1 MATLVLG
8 GTGFIGSTIVH
19 KLVGLGERV
28 VCLDIAPGAS
38 TPRSLGDK
46 VEILSGDITKIDE
59 ILNVM
64 KSHRVT
70 RVVHLAAILNISSGR
85 DCHSAVT
92 VNALGCSNVF
102 EAARLLHVER
112 VVYASSIAVYG
123 EQRRYGERPVT
134 EKDAVSP
141 TSLYGAAKLLNEYE
155 ANLYRQDFELSIVGI
170 RIGIVAGHGRIRGQ
184 GMWAAEFASNPALG
198 KPADLPYAAEMR
210 ASLIYVDDVA
220 EIFVRV
226 LHASSPK
233 HAIYNSG
240 GEDVSLG
247 ELAAQVREIVPSA
260 RYRFGTEYVPLPYI
274 IDGTRLETEFGWK
287 RRPLKDHLAEHIASA
302 RQSQT

>member
-19 KLVGLGERV
+19 KLVDLGERV

-170 RIGIVAGHGRIRGQ
+170 RIGIVAGHGRVRGQ

-220 EIFVRV
+220 ELFVRV
-226 LHASSPK
+226 LEAPSPK
-233 HAIYNSG
+233 YGVYNSG
-240 GEDVSLG
+240 GENVSVG
-247 ELAAQVREIVPSA
+247 ELSARVRELVPDA
-260 RYRFGTEYVPLPYI
+260 EHTFGAEYVPLPYI
-274 IDGTRLETEFGWK
+274 VDGTRAETEFGWK
-287 RRPLKDHLAEHIASA
+287 RRPLKEHLVEHIASA
-302 RQSQT
+302 RQTQA